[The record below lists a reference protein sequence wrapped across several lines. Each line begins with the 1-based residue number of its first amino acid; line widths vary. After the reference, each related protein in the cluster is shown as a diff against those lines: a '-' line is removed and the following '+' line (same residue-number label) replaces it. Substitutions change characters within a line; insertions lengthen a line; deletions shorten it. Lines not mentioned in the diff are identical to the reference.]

1 MLWFQVKKH
10 QGTPIHPKGQDTV
23 DALRDWSKSEVTKA
37 VDRSYDLGKFFF
49 SVSAATIGALLTIAK
64 FSSFTVDYLF
74 GLSIGSLALSSVIS
88 IQMAIPNH
96 WKLGGDTNLAQVH
109 QDMVDSAQ
117 IVSFIWVSLWL
128 AGVGL
133 AITSLFYR

>member
-10 QGTPIHPKGQDTV
+10 QGAPIHPKGQDTV

-37 VDRSYDLGKFFF
+37 VDRSYDLGRFFF

-64 FSSFTVDYLF
+64 FSSFTVDCLF
-74 GLSIGSLALSSVIS
+74 WLSIGSLALSSVIS

-128 AGVGL
+128 AGLGL
-133 AITSLFYR
+133 AITALFYR